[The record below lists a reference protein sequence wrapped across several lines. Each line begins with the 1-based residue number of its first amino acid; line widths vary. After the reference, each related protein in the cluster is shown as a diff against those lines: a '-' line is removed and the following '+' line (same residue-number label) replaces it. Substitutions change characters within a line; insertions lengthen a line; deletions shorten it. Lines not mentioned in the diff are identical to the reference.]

1 MLRILIEAKKA
12 LDEGYKYV
20 GFNSK
25 KEPEKVEALI
35 KLCETFDLFCGKG
48 LSKKELLKLKDDNRF
63 FGIDLRDTFELK
75 NGKKLVIRSGRV
87 FNKNEDHF
95 IKILEFEELVSG
107 GFWI

>member
-1 MLRILIEAKKA
+1 MLKIIKEAKKA
-12 LDEGYKYV
+12 FDEDYKYV

-25 KEPEKVEALI
+25 KEPEKVEALVRF
-35 KLCETFDLFCGKG
+35 CEIHNLFCVRG

-75 NGKKLVIRSGRV
+75 DGKKLVIRSGRV

-95 IKILEFEELVSG
+95 IKIMEFEELVSG